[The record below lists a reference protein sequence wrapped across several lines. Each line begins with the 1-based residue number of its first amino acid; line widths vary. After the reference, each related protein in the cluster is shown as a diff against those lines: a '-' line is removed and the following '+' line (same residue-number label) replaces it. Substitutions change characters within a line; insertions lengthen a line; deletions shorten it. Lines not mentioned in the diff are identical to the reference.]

1 MTATRE
7 STRVDLCVP
16 IKCNVTCLSQLLNVQ
31 LDFLQARQAR
41 VRCAPARE
49 RKIEYGFRAHEQGRT
64 VQRRALRFLSKNI
77 GSWQTLHAGMRHTLQ
92 VRYCIRNILTNK
104 EADRWPEYMS
114 SRLAKKIRSV
124 TWQRCRLGLSAAKL
138 LATQ

>member
-1 MTATRE
+1 MYSLTSSKPDRLEFAVHLHVSE
-7 STRVDLCVP
+7 KSSMALG
-16 IKCNVTCLSQLLNVQ
+16 LN
-31 LDFLQARQAR
+31 
-41 VRCAPARE
+41 
-49 RKIEYGFRAHEQGRT
+49 EQGST